1 MMKLAKPCALL
12 ALALVAGGCGESGG
26 EGAAAGAD
34 TTAAAAADTAAA
46 PAGGM
51 AEAGTTEVPLAA
63 VGGSGVSGGAT
74 LSEQGE
80 QVQVT
85 VRLAGL
91 APNTSHA
98 GHVHEGTC
106 EALGNPVAP
115 LLDVAADASGSGTST
130 SLVPLPM
137 GTVMDGRHV
146 VAYHQGAGES
156 AGPPVVCGATPPHRM

>member
-12 ALALVAGGCGESGG
+12 ALTL
-26 EGAAAGAD
+26 AAGACGERGGED
-34 TTAAAAADTAAA
+34 GTRGADSAAAAMAADSA
-46 PAGGM
+46 PTPGA
-51 AEAGTTEVPLAA
+51 AEAGTTEVPFAA

-91 APNTSHA
+91 PPNSSHS

-106 EALGNPVAP
+106 AAPGSPVAP

-137 GTVMDGRHV
+137 STVMDGRHV
-146 VAYHQGAGES
+146 VAYHQAAGDDP
-156 AGPPVVCGATPPHRM
+156 GPPVVCGAVPAQRM

>member
-12 ALALVAGGCGESGG
+12 ALALATGACGEGGG
-26 EGAAAGAD
+26 EGAAEGAD
-34 TTAAAAADTAAA
+34 TVAAAGDTAAAAAGDAAA
-46 PAGGM
+46 EP
-51 AEAGTTEVPLAA
+51 GTTEVPLAA
-63 VGGSGVSGGAT
+63 LGGSGVSGGAT

-91 APNTSHA
+91 APNGSHA

-106 EALGNPVAP
+106 EAPGNPVAP

-146 VAYHQGAGES
+146 VAYHRGAGDDP
-156 AGPPVVCGATPPHRM
+156 GPPVVCGAIPAHRM